1 MADAFAALTLLLYV
15 HVLIVCCSHP
25 PSVTAAAEEEE
36 TDAGLESIEEEDELE
51 SE

>member
-1 MADAFAALTLLLYV
+1 MADAFAALTLYV
-15 HVLIVCCSHP
+15 HVLCVLLP
-25 PSVTAAAEEEE
+25 PSVTAAEEEEEE